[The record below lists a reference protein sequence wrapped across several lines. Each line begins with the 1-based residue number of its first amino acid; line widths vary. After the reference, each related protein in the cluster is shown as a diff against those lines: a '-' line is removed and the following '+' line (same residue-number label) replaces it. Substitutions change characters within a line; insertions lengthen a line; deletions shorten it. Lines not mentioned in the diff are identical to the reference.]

1 MVWEGV
7 AVESA
12 ERGDTHAPSVEATA
26 KATNVVPIC
35 RFMFGSSPLPK
46 DAVDSNPTPV
56 VFKRPRGPP
65 AWLAFRYTAALQ
77 HYQQQENRQ
86 CSHYTL

>member
-35 RFMFGSSPLPK
+35 RFMFGSSLLPQ
-46 DAVDSNPTPV
+46 
-56 VFKRPRGPP
+56 GCG
-65 AWLAFRYTAALQ
+65 
-77 HYQQQENRQ
+77 RQ
-86 CSHYTL
+86 